1 MAPTRS
7 DRAAGPIDRLQRGL
21 RSLEEAYSSGGHGAW
36 SARRRTELV
45 DRAVRE
51 LAEGLEGRVA
61 VVALG
66 GYGRGELTPGSD
78 VDLMLLHEGDGELE
92 EAASRLFYPF
102 WDAGISLGHSVR
114 TVAECEKLVGDLD
127 VATSLLDA
135 RLVAGDGSVLEALT
149 EGLLARMGLGR
160 RAFLASIAESVEARR
175 ERLGSCAWLLE
186 PDLKASGGGAWDVA
200 AVGWMLKGLRVEDA
214 VRAGLLRAREVEG
227 LDEAR
232 EFLIRL
238 RSALH
243 LETGRRGDRL
253 LLEHQPALAEAFGF
267 GPEPG
272 MTPADV
278 LMRSLFEHARS
289 VEHILRLLL
298 DRAARWL
305 EGAEEEEEAGPGS
318 PEEVLD
324 QLALAAER
332 ERLPPPATLD
342 RLERTV
348 PEGATWTPA
357 MREAF
362 VRLLAAP
369 GAVEAL
375 EAMDRGGILVRLLPE
390 WAAVRCR
397 PQRDPYHRFTVDLHL
412 IHTAAGAAALLRGGA
427 EDPMTAE
434 AVFSIR
440 DREALLLGALLHDI
454 GKRGEGPHVPA
465 GVRVL
470 DPILERLGVA
480 PETADRV
487 RFLVGEHLLLS
498 DTATRRDLT
507 DENLVLDVA
516 GRVLDG
522 ERLASLF
529 LLTVADAEA
538 TGPHAAT
545 PWRRTLVRDLVGK
558 VQRALDRPDE
568 QPDELAT
575 IAERLERT
583 AALLAGEHP
592 DAVGAYVDRLPRPYV
607 LAVPPETAARHFRL
621 LEPPPAAGEIRTD
634 VLEGER
640 PGVHDL
646 AVAAADRRGLLAD
659 IAGALALQ
667 GLTILSA
674 RAFTSADGIALD
686 LFAVQGVF
694 DPEITEE
701 RWRRFRGDLR
711 RALEGRVS
719 LERRVEEK
727 RRHYPPPAPVEP
739 EVRVEDRVSEFSTVV
754 EVSAGDRL
762 GLLFDLS
769 LAFRDL
775 GLTVHVAKVA
785 TYGPRVVDVFYVR
798 DLEGRKVGERAED
811 IREAVLA
818 RLG

>member
-1 MAPTRS
+1 M
-7 DRAAGPIDRLQRGL
+7 DG
-21 RSLEEAYSSGGHGAW
+21 
-36 SARRRTELV
+36 
-45 DRAVRE
+45 AVRE
-51 LAEGLEGRVA
+51 LAEGIEGRVA
-61 VVALG
+61 IVALG
-66 GYGRGELTPGSD
+66 GYGRRELTPGSD
-78 VDLMLLHEGDGELE
+78 VDLMLLHDGVEGLE
-92 EAASRLFYPF
+92 DASSRLFYPF
-102 WDAGISLGHSVR
+102 WDAGIPLGHSVR
-114 TVAECEKLVGDLD
+114 TVAECQDLVEDLD

-135 RLVAGDGSVLEALT
+135 RLVAGHEAVLEDLT
-149 EGLLARMGLGR
+149 EGLLARIGR
-160 RAFLASIAESVEARR
+160 DRGAFLASVAESVEARR

-186 PDLKASGGGAWDVA
+186 PDLKASGGGVWDVA
-200 AVGWMLKGLRVEDA
+200 AVGWVLKALQVEDP
-214 VRAGLLRAREVEG
+214 VQVGLLRARDVEA
-227 LDEAR
+227 LDDAR

-238 RSALH
+238 RSGLH

-253 LLEHQPALAEAFGF
+253 LLEHQPAIAEAFGF

-272 MTPADV
+272 MSPPDV

-289 VEHILRLLL
+289 VEHVLRLLL
-298 DRAARWL
+298 DRAARWV
-305 EGAEEEEEAGPGS
+305 EGGEQEEEARPGS

-324 QLALAAER
+324 LLALAAER
-332 ERLPPPATLD
+332 ERLPSPATLD
-342 RLERTV
+342 RLERAV
-348 PEGATWTPA
+348 PARVTWTPA
-357 MREAF
+357 MRAAL

-369 GAVEAL
+369 GAVDAL
-375 EAMDRGGILVRLLPE
+375 EAMDRGGILMRLLPE

-412 IHTAAGAAALLRGGA
+412 IHTAGGVAALLRGGA

-434 AVFSIR
+434 AVSAIR

-465 GVRVL
+465 GVRVVE
-470 DPILERLGVA
+470 PILERLAVA

-487 RFLVGEHLLLS
+487 RFLVAEHLLLS

-516 GRVLDG
+516 GRVGDG
-522 ERLASLF
+522 GRLASLF
-529 LLTVADAEA
+529 LLTTADAEA
-538 TGPHAAT
+538 TGPHAST
-545 PWRRTLVRDLVGK
+545 PWRRALVRDLVGK
-558 VQRALDRPDE
+558 VQRALDHPEE

-575 IAERLERT
+575 IAERLERM

-592 DAVGAYVDRLPRPYV
+592 DPVAAYVDRLPRPYV
-607 LAVPPETAARHFRL
+607 LAVAPEKAARHFRL

-640 PGVHDL
+640 PGVYEL
-646 AVAAADRRGLLAD
+646 AVAAADRPGLLAD

-674 RAFTSADGIALD
+674 QAFTSADGIALD

-694 DPEITEE
+694 EPEVTEE

-727 RRHYPPPAPVEP
+727 RRHYPPPALVEP
-739 EVRVEDRVSEFSTVV
+739 EVRVDDRVSDFSTVV

-785 TYGPRVVDVFYVR
+785 TFGPRVVDVFYVR
-798 DLEGRKVGERAED
+798 DLEGRKVGKRAEE